1 MYTSGKEGEM
11 MSRILRFFA
20 AILAFFIFSPSDAQI
35 APYAP
40 LDKDDLQI
48 SFTVIS
54 DGHLESNNAERHNN
68 YGEGFLDMA
77 RAEVPSRAL
86 VMVGDNTMNGQLFE
100 QGMLYGLLRK
110 YNTIENVLM
119 AAGNHDI
126 CGSDYNMADY
136 DRLKKRFI
144 RYNNAFLDH
153 QIDELYHYAVIDG
166 YYFVVLGSD
175 KDAGVE
181 QYISPEQFSWLD
193 GVLKEASASGKP
205 VFLFNHWPL
214 NDVFPEVWTE
224 GHVGAQS
231 DELKAALQKYGSRI
245 FYFSGHLHMG
255 VFEGD
260 GGYKEEGLITYINVP
275 SFGSENTN
283 GDADAQETGLGLQVE
298 VYENE
303 LVVRVRNFVQHEWT
317 DYEYRFAL

>member
-1 MYTSGKEGEM
+1 M

-110 YNTIENVLM
+110 YNPIENVLM

-126 CGSDYNMADY
+126 FGSDYNMADY

-231 DELKAALQKYGSRI
+231 DELKTALQKYGSRI